1 MTISTG
7 LYFMIKALTMADSKM
22 PVPVDDSR
30 FRVKTAV
37 SLCGTG
43 TTGGIFSIRLCR
55 PVIGKEGAKKL
66 LSQALTGGRPQ
77 TNTNTDKITHGVQAR
92 ISAARSCVTS
102 GAGGLAS

>member
-1 MTISTG
+1 MVISENRTSHSVRKKVLTISTG

-22 PVPVDDSR
+22 PVPVADSR

-55 PVIGKEGAKKL
+55 PAIGKAGA
-66 LSQALTGGRPQ
+66 
-77 TNTNTDKITHGVQAR
+77 
-92 ISAARSCVTS
+92 
-102 GAGGLAS
+102 